1 MTSPSKAGP
10 TSPPPP
16 SRPRRLSV
24 GTGVAVAVLLAIPCV
39 ALALVPI
46 YSRTTPS
53 VAGFPFFYWYQLLW
67 VILTPIL
74 TWAAYL
80 LIKRGRR

>member
-1 MTSPSKAGP
+1 M
-10 TSPPPP
+10 
-16 SRPRRLSV
+16 SV

-39 ALALVPI
+39 ALALVPL

>member
-1 MTSPSKAGP
+1 MSSLSEADEI
-10 TSPPPP
+10 PPPAP

-39 ALALVPI
+39 ALALVPL

>member
-1 MTSPSKAGP
+1 M
-10 TSPPPP
+10 
-16 SRPRRLSV
+16 
-24 GTGVAVAVLLAIPCV
+24 AVLLAIPCV